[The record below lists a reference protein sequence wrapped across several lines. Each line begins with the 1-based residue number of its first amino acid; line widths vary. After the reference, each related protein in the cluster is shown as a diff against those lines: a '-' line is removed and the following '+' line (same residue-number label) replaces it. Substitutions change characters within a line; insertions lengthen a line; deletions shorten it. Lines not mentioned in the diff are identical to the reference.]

1 MAQKEDVDIQKLY
14 AVEALT
20 KKDEFINK
28 YHINENGISSKEAS
42 R

>member
-14 AVEALT
+14 SAEALT
-20 KKDEFINK
+20 KKDEFMSK
-28 YHINENGISSKEAS
+28 YHVTENGISSEEAS